1 MNPAKGIPPHGGLLI
16 SNPGGSQ
23 AGSML
28 LIRGSDL
35 AELVQREVSV

>member
-1 MNPAKGIPPHGGLLI
+1 MNPAKGIPPHGGLI
-16 SNPGGSQ
+16 PNPGGSQ
-23 AGSML
+23 AGNML

>member
-1 MNPAKGIPPHGGLLI
+1 MNPAKGIPPHGGLYFK
-16 SNPGGSQ
+16 PGGSQ